1 MVRTKVEICGA
12 EDAPILHI
20 APANGFPPH
29 TYLPLLRGLGGYRAI
44 CLPPRALWG
53 NVAPPSDRRGWRQ
66 TADDLLAGFAA
77 YDLRDVVAVGHSFGG
92 IASMLALLDAP
103 FRFKA
108 LVMLDPVFF
117 PPAYVAN
124 LLEAWERGEIEQH
137 PMVRSVRR
145 RRRIFESREE
155 AYTRFRAK
163 PIFADWSDKSLRI
176 YVEHGLRERAGGSFG
191 LCWDVDWEA
200 YYFSTVYERVWQE
213 LARLNGVVP
222 TLIVRASESNTFPYE
237 SVAPLRSLLPAADYV
252 ELEGQGHLFPLAAPE
267 LTARVLREWLGT
279 L

>member
-12 EDAPILHI
+12 EDAPIVHI

-29 TYLPLLRGLGGYRAI
+29 TYLPLLRGLAGIARFA
-44 CLPPRALWG
+44 C
-53 NVAPPSDRRGWRQ
+53 RRGHYGGTSRRQVIAGDGGRRRTIYWRDSPPTICEMWWRWGIRLGDRLDVGAFGRTLSLQ
-66 TADDLLAGFAA
+66 GAGHARSGVFSAGI
-77 YDLRDVVAVGHSFGG
+77 RGEFIGG
-92 IASMLALLDAP
+92 LGA
-103 FRFKA
+103 
-108 LVMLDPVFF
+108 
-117 PPAYVAN
+117 
-124 LLEAWERGEIEQH
+124 GEIEQH

-163 PIFADWSDKSLRI
+163 PIFADWSDDSLRI
-176 YVEHGLRERAGGSFG
+176 YVEHGLREWAGGGFG

-222 TLIVRASESNTFPYE
+222 TLVVRASESNTFPYE